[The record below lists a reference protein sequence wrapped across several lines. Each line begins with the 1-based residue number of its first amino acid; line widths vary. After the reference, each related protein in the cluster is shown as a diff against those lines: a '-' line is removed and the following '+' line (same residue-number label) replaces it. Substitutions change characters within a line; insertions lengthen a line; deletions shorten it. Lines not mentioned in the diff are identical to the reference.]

1 MFGCGFVYLYQSAD
15 NLRWK
20 NVHAHGS
27 ELTWNEWVFYQ
38 KQSTQLMQFPP
49 PPKLFSDLNRTICNF
64 LWKKKQINK
73 KEDS

>member
-49 PPKLFSDLNRTICNF
+49 PQNYFQTSTGQF
-64 LWKKKQINK
+64 ATSYGKKNK
-73 KEDS
+73 